1 LSATGTAQRQ
11 PADVAVL
18 DGSCAL
24 PREDIGGKA
33 WGLNRMRALGLPV
46 PPAIVVTTRACREF
60 HASGRTVPDT
70 LWAQI
75 VDHMKIL
82 EEGTGRRFGSLQRP
96 LLVSARSGGAH
107 SMPGMMDTILNL
119 GIDATIEGV
128 LAAESGDARYAAD
141 TRRRFAEQYRKVVL
155 HGRADPIPADPWIQ
169 LRAAVAAVFDS
180 WHSPRAQVYRR
191 NRGLSDEACT
201 AVTIQAMVFGNLDE
215 RSGTGV
221 LFSRSPITGEPPVW
235 GEWLPRG
242 QGEDVVSGH
251 HTPQSLDALREQ
263 MPEVHAEL
271 MRATATLEADA
282 RDIQDIEFTVESRRL
297 WVLQSRVAKRSPQAA
312 LRAAVAFAEEGLISK
327 EEAVRRLSA
336 EQVRQ
341 LPALRLTPGAADQ
354 QPLALGEGACPGV
367 ASGVVV
373 IDPEAAEARAR
384 RGEDVIL
391 ARPTTSPE
399 DLHGVIA
406 ARGLMTEQGGASSHA
421 AVVSRELGRPCVVGC
436 GSNTVTR
443 LAGQR
448 VTLDGATGRVW
459 AGNLAVEQTEEAANS
474 DLGKLVEWGLPLIP
488 LQLLQADT
496 ATADAVDLDAF
507 GEGWRAALE
516 PGIRVRGRVLETD
529 EGIQAAMVMGVRTA
543 IVRSRLPALLACLEY
558 APAADTHLE
567 GGAAHI
573 ASGAHLSDLALLRLV
588 GLKGRA
594 SIEILSDALSVS
606 NDMAEASY
614 ASLCEQGLCVK
625 TGTGLRLTPA
635 GRERLALFL
644 ADERAHADAAA
655 VVALYED
662 FCVFNAELKQIMTDW
677 QLKLDSVAND
687 HADADYDRHVLQR
700 LGELHRRVSPLLQ
713 RLVQL
718 SPRLAAY
725 GDRLDRA
732 ATRVAGGDHSFVA
745 KIISDSY
752 HTVWFELHEDLMSLA
767 GLKRTGEPGAGTPGN
782 GRTAGVRSC

>member
-1 LSATGTAQRQ
+1 MSATGTAQRRA
-11 PADVAVL
+11 ADVAVL

-60 HASGRTVPDT
+60 HASGRTVPDA

-82 EEGTGRRFGSLQRP
+82 EKGTGRRFGSLQRP

-119 GIDATIEGV
+119 GINATIEGV

-155 HGRADPIPADPWIQ
+155 HDRADPVPADPWVQ

-235 GEWLPRG
+235 GEWLTRG

-251 HTPQSLDALREQ
+251 HTPQPLDALRDQ

-297 WVLQSRVAKRSPQAA
+297 WILQSRVAKRSPQAA
-312 LRAAVAFAEEGLISK
+312 VRAAVAFAEEGLISK

-341 LPALRLTPGAADQ
+341 LPALQLAPRAADQ

-391 ARPTTSPE
+391 ARATTSPE

-459 AGNLAVEQTEEAANS
+459 AGNLAVEQAEEAANS
-474 DLGKLVEWGLPLIP
+474 DLRKLVEWGLRLIP
-488 LQLLQADT
+488 LQLLQADA

-516 PGIRVRGRVLETD
+516 PGITVRGRMLETN
-529 EGIQAAMVMGVRTA
+529 EGIQAAMAMGARAAV
-543 IVRSRLPALLACLEY
+543 VGSRLPALLACLEY
-558 APAADTHLE
+558 APGETDTKLL
-567 GGAAHI
+567 GGTVHI
-573 ASGAHLSDLALLRLV
+573 TSGAHMSDLSLLRLV

-594 SIEILSDALSVS
+594 SIEILGDALSAS
-606 NDMAEASY
+606 TDMAEASY
-614 ASLCEQGLCVK
+614 ASLREQGLCAK
-625 TGTGLRLTPA
+625 TGGGLRLTPA
-635 GRERLALFL
+635 GRDRLAVLL

-662 FCVFNAELKQIMTDW
+662 FCVFNAELKQIMTHW
-677 QLKLDSVAND
+677 QLKRDGIAND
-687 HADADYDRHVLQR
+687 HGDADFDRHVLQR
-700 LGELHRRVSPLLQ
+700 LGELHRRVSPLLG

-718 SPRLAAY
+718 SPRLAVY
-725 GDRLDRA
+725 GDRLARA
-732 ATRVAGGDHSFVA
+732 AARIAAGDHSYVA

-767 GLKRTGEPGAGTPGN
+767 GLKRTGEPASANRAGL
-782 GRTAGVRSC
+782 RSC